1 MLRTLW
7 TAKTGM
13 NANQDKLDAIS
24 NNLANSTTMGYK
36 KIEVG
41 FKDLLSESLDR
52 LGNPINDKDSVI
64 GTGTRASEWYRD
76 NTQGFL
82 QETLLSTD
90 LSIDGQGYFKIIT
103 PDGNE
108 LYTRDGAFAIDARGS
123 LVDNRGN
130 KVQLNYL
137 NGYSENNVVFN
148 KSNFLVDKNG
158 QVYIKEG
165 GNFTQVAEIPVYS
178 AVGDRAFIS
187 VGDNLFSPAPGVQ
200 VQRTNNF
207 DIYQGALEGSN
218 VDMSA
223 EFADMI
229 LTQRAFQLSSRG
241 ISTADEM
248 WGMVNNMRSR

>member
-13 NANQDKLDAIS
+13 NANQDKLDAVS
-24 NNLANSTTMGYK
+24 NNIANSNTIGYK

-52 LGNPINDKDSVI
+52 LGNPINDKDSII
-64 GTGTRASEWYRD
+64 GTGTKTSEWYRD

-90 LSIDGQGYFKIIT
+90 LSIDGEGYFKIIT

-108 LYTRDGAFAIDARGS
+108 LYTRDGSFAIDARGR

-148 KSNFLVDKNG
+148 KNNFLVDKNG
-158 QVYIKEG
+158 QVYIKDG
-165 GNFTQVAEIPVYS
+165 GNFTQVAEVPVYS

-187 VGDNLFSPAPGVQ
+187 IGDNLFSPAPGVQ

-218 VDMSA
+218 VDMST